1 MNIFS
6 LTTNKYT
13 DILGTRK
20 KTGALLPVQ
29 GGRTMKA
36 RTYSIIEF
44 KRILENNGYRFLR
57 HAKGDH
63 CIYSNGER
71 TITIKRSHVNKMIA
85 RRLIREYNLKVD
97 D

>member
-1 MNIFS
+1 M
-6 LTTNKYT
+6 
-13 DILGTRK
+13 R
-20 KTGALLPVQ
+20 
-29 GGRTMKA
+29 A

-44 KRILENNGYRFLR
+44 KKILDNNGYKFLR

-85 RRLIREYNLKVD
+85 RRLIREYDLKVD

>member
-1 MNIFS
+1 MNKDFMC
-6 LTTNKYT
+6 
-13 DILGTRK
+13 
-20 KTGALLPVQ
+20 
-29 GGRTMKA
+29 GRIELDKEEKTMKA

-71 TITIKRSHVNKMIA
+71 TITIKRTHVNKMIA
-85 RRLIREYNLKVD
+85 RRLIREYDLKVD

>member
-1 MNIFS
+1 MMGRKSFTEVTS
-6 LTTNKYT
+6 PKSRMSTN
-13 DILGTRK
+13 
-20 KTGALLPVQ
+20 
-29 GGRTMKA
+29 
-36 RTYSIIEF
+36 SIIEF

-71 TITIKRSHVNKMIA
+71 TITIKRTHVNKMIA
-85 RRLIREYNLKVD
+85 RRLIREYDLKVD